1 MGTPSLH
8 TETTVCLEQRHTMR
22 ASGVHTSEACTNS
35 VRVKVTSR
43 FSHAETVRPR
53 WCFTYT
59 GRITNEGSETVQLVS
74 RHWIITNESNEIEE
88 VKGLGVVGHQ
98 PTLEPGQAFEYTSGS
113 HLSTPFGSMR
123 GTYQIVLKD
132 GSHFDATIAEFALT
146 EPHTVH

>member
-1 MGTPSLH
+1 MPSEI
-8 TETTVCLEQRHTMR
+8 T
-22 ASGVHTSEACTNS
+22 SGVRVS
-35 VRVKVTSR
+35 VRSIYLDDRSDPADDRFAFAYQIQISNESSR
-43 FSHAETVRPR
+43 R
-53 WCFTYT
+53 
-59 GRITNEGSETVQLVS
+59 VQLQR

-132 GSHFDATIAEFALT
+132 GTHFDATIAEFALT